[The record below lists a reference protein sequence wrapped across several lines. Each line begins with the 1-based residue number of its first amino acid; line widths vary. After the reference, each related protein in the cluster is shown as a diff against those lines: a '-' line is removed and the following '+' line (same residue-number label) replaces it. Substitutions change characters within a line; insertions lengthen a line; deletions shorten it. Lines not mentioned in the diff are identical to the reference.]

1 MGIEYG
7 NSLTK
12 FDSNSSD
19 YVPFN
24 KKTEFQTAHEHKN
37 LNKSN
42 QRLDK
47 IYQTNSEKNIN
58 HIYTNEGSVIS
69 YLSNGEKINEK
80 EIIEDSYSQMKKNNS
95 MMF

>member
-1 MGIEYG
+1 MW
-7 NSLTK
+7 LRHHK
-12 FDSNSSD
+12 
-19 YVPFN
+19 
-24 KKTEFQTAHEHKN
+24 HKN